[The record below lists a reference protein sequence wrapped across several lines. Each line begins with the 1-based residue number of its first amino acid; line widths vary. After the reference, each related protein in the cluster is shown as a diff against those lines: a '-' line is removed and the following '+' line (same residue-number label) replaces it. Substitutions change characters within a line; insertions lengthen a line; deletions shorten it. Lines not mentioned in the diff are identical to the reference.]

1 MLEKNKEQKEKM
13 EKEGR
18 ELKEACQRLWSTADG
33 IKVARAMMIESGI
46 YNLNK
51 NKIDEQRGKEYMYL
65 MFVKGTL
72 NTKQVCEIEV

>member
-1 MLEKNKEQKEKM
+1 MSENKAKLDQM
-13 EKEGR
+13 AKEGR

-33 IKVARAMMIESGI
+33 IKVARAMMLESGI

-51 NKIDEQRGKEYMYL
+51 GKIEDQKGKEYMYL

-72 NTKQVCEIEV
+72 TATQICNIEV